1 VDPDSPTAPGRPV
14 SPGAPAVPENTTSRV
29 AGWLVE
35 TFSLLSK
42 KTDVEDGF
50 AVMMS
55 PLFGLPFNQEIN

>member
-1 VDPDSPTAPGRPV
+1 
-14 SPGAPAVPENTTSRV
+14 VPENTTSRV